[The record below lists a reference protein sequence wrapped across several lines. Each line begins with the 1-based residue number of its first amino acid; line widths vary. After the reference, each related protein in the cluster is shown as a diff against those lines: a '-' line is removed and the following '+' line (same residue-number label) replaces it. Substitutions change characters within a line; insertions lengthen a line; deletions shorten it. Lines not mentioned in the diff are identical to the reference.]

1 MSRGIKLA
9 DVLVIGGG
17 PVGSYVAHE
26 LASMA
31 HEVVVLEQKERLGL
45 EVCCTGIISQQCVS
59 DFAIDD
65 DVILKRLNSARI
77 FSPSAGLIRLWR
89 PETQACVVDRTALD
103 LAMARRARAAGA
115 QYMLACPAKRIEVR
129 QDRVVVEVVRHKEKK
144 GFSAKAVV
152 IASGFNPG
160 LVGSLGLGRI
170 SDFATGAQTE
180 VTTKGIDEVEVYTG
194 REIAPGFFAWLVP
207 TSPNRARLGLL
218 SRNRPRLYLNRL
230 ISSLVAQGKI
240 TQAGEGLKCRRI
252 PLRTLPRTY
261 GDRLVVVGDAAGQV
275 KPTTGGGIY
284 YGLLSARLAAQSL
297 HRALVKNDLS
307 ARSLASYQ
315 RGWQE
320 KLGQDI
326 RLGYLARRFYQLLG
340 DRQLDKIF
348 DILKKNGIV
357 EALLKEDGLSFDEH
371 GKVILS
377 LARQRFLGKIVEVI
391 KIPFQK
397 STDRADAARGHLKGD

>member
-1 MSRGIKLA
+1 MIIHVPLEVLVHRLA
-9 DVLVIGGG
+9 DRIRHRGWVDR
-17 PVGSYVAHE
+17 H
-26 LASMA
+26 
-31 HEVVVLEQKERLGL
+31 VVLESILADEAQELL
-45 EVCCTGIISQQCVS
+45 ELRNLHDPV
-59 DFAIDD
+59 A
-65 DVILKRLNSARI
+65 
-77 FSPSAGLIRLWR
+77 
-89 PETQACVVDRTALD
+89 
-103 LAMARRARAAGA
+103 
-115 QYMLACPAKRIEVR
+115 
-129 QDRVVVEVVRHKEKK
+129 
-144 GFSAKAVV
+144 
-152 IASGFNPG
+152 
-160 LVGSLGLGRI
+160 
-170 SDFATGAQTE
+170 
-180 VTTKGIDEVEVYTG
+180 TKGIDEVEVYTG

-240 TQAGEGLKCRRI
+240 NQAGEGLKCRHL

-357 EALLKEDGLSFDEH
+357 EALLKEDDLSFDEH

-377 LARQRFLGKIVEVI
+377 LARQRFLGKIAEVI
-391 KIPFQK
+391 KIPF
-397 STDRADAARGHLKGD
+397 RIGAD

>member
-1 MSRGIKLA
+1 
-9 DVLVIGGG
+9 
-17 PVGSYVAHE
+17 
-26 LASMA
+26 
-31 HEVVVLEQKERLGL
+31 
-45 EVCCTGIISQQCVS
+45 
-59 DFAIDD
+59 
-65 DVILKRLNSARI
+65 
-77 FSPSAGLIRLWR
+77 
-89 PETQACVVDRTALD
+89 
-103 LAMARRARAAGA
+103 
-115 QYMLACPAKRIEVR
+115 IEVR

-144 GFSAKAVV
+144 GFSAKVVV

-230 ISSLVAQGKI
+230 VSSLVAQGKI
-240 TQAGEGLKCRRI
+240 NQAGEELKCRRI

-326 RLGYLARRFYQLLG
+326 RLGYLAR
-340 DRQLDKIF
+340 K
-348 DILKKNGIV
+348 
-357 EALLKEDGLSFDEH
+357 
-371 GKVILS
+371 
-377 LARQRFLGKIVEVI
+377 
-391 KIPFQK
+391 
-397 STDRADAARGHLKGD
+397 